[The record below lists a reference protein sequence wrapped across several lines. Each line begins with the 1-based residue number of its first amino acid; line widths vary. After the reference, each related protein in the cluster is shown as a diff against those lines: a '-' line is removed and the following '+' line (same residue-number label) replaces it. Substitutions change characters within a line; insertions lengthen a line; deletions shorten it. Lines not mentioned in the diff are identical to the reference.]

1 MNYLR
6 RRTVLSFIGAGL
18 LAEGLRSAGVLHAEP
33 AEQVLL
39 TVDGSAGEH
48 AFGMSDLDALPQQ
61 TFITSTIWTKKPV
74 EFSGPA
80 LMDVLKASGIGADGL
95 RLRAANNYSIEL
107 DASMVETATPIIATR
122 INGQAFDLRDRG
134 PLWLVFPYDVDS
146 RFRTEKIF
154 AASIWQLTHILSG
167 TSAP

>member
-1 MNYLR
+1 MIYMRNITITTAKSATYLEN
-6 RRTVLSFIGAGL
+6 VG
-18 LAEGLRSAGVLHAEP
+18 
-33 AEQVLL
+33 
-39 TVDGSAGEH
+39 
-48 AFGMSDLDALPQQ
+48 
-61 TFITSTIWTKKPV
+61 
-74 EFSGPA
+74 
-80 LMDVLKASGIGADGL
+80 
-95 RLRAANNYSIEL
+95 
-107 DASMVETATPIIATR
+107 SMVETATPIIATR